1 MSDIKTDEESLSNLR
16 ALFSLL
22 GRAHML
28 ELFYEILIA
37 GDPPVRF
44 NELQEPLD
52 LSPNTLSRRLDELE
66 TAGFLLRRSYDEI
79 PPRVEYEPTERL
91 HALEPMFTELSQ
103 WLEEYGDDETF
114 TLPDE

>member
-1 MSDIKTDEESLSNLR
+1 MGDIKTDEESLSNLT

-28 ELFYEILIA
+28 ELFYELLIA

-66 TAGFLLRRSYDEI
+66 AAGFLVRQSYDEI

-91 HALEPMFTELSQ
+91 YALEPMFAELSQ
-103 WLEEYGDDETF
+103 WLEEYGDDEAVAF
-114 TLPDE
+114 PEG